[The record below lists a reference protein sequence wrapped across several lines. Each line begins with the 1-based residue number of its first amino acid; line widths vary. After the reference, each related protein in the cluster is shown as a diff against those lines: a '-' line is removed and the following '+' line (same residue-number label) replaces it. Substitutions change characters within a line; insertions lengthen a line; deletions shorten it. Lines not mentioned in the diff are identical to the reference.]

1 MDIMNLSKEEMKS
14 VLERYELAMERI
26 REIEREEEVRMPL
39 RDYFQKVSAFL
50 ILLDDVAQK
59 VRDGSYLK
67 LSLKELQAVN
77 RSLYNDIIEDNYL
90 ESYAN
95 PTYACKKLGKRY
107 GKLLSFLYTELRALI
122 VFAFEKQIY
131 LHTIYLELFI

>member
-107 GKLLSFLYTELRALI
+107 GKLLSFFVYGA
-122 VFAFEKQIY
+122 
-131 LHTIYLELFI
+131 

>member
-1 MDIMNLSKEEMKS
+1 MNWLWSQC
-14 VLERYELAMERI
+14 
-26 REIEREEEVRMPL
+26 EIEREEEVRMPL

-77 RSLYNDIIEDNYL
+77 RSLIMILLKITILKVMQIPLMHVKNLAKGMVSFCLFCIR
-90 ESYAN
+90 S
-95 PTYACKKLGKRY
+95 LG
-107 GKLLSFLYTELRALI
+107 L
-122 VFAFEKQIY
+122 
-131 LHTIYLELFI
+131 